1 MQLVGGRGT
10 PTPNVY
16 VHSRS
21 LLIVSYHKQEQRHKP
36 HISILITD
44 LIKSD

>member
-16 VHSRS
+16 VHSRY
-21 LLIVSYHKQEQRHKP
+21 LYIVC
-36 HISILITD
+36 HIINNNINT
-44 LIKSD
+44 ICHIF